1 MTGSFVVN
9 AFVLCRMN
17 PELEGWPK
25 PSEEEVQKWEEQRK
39 LRDRISS
46 EMGQYLL
53 KGYKML
59 DKTCKECAVGCCI
72 QYLHFVYFRDRIAAN
87 RCICTFSR
95 FSIKFEIVDSV
106 KSPTH

>member
-9 AFVLCRMN
+9 AFVLSRMYL
-17 PELEGWPK
+17 ELEGWPK
-25 PSEEEVQKWEEQRK
+25 PSEEEVRKWEEQRK

-72 QYLHFVYFRDRIAAN
+72 QHLYLCISAVGQLLIGVYLYLLMLKYKIGN
-87 RCICTFSR
+87 R
-95 FSIKFEIVDSV
+95 
-106 KSPTH
+106 